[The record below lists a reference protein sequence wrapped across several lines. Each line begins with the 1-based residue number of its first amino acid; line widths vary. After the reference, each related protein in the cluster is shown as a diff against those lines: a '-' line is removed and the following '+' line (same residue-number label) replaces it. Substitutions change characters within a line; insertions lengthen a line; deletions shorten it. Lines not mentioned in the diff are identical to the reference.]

1 MKYVFDNIKFDTLID
16 AKEYILN
23 HVRVK
28 DVPFLFAPKIYKEDD
43 KGEVCGTC
51 SFRVLDGKVKFGRM
65 RLFC

>member
-23 HVRVK
+23 HVRVE

-51 SFRVLDGKVKFGRM
+51 SFRVLDGKVKFSRM